1 MVYNYLCLA
10 IIFFISYSN
19 EKSIRRLALMLIW
32 IFGMLFED
40 VNAAYPET
48 GFYETKNYQ
57 LLRANYLKSS
67 SFPM

>member
-1 MVYNYLCLA
+1 
-10 IIFFISYSN
+10 
-19 EKSIRRLALMLIW
+19 MLIW